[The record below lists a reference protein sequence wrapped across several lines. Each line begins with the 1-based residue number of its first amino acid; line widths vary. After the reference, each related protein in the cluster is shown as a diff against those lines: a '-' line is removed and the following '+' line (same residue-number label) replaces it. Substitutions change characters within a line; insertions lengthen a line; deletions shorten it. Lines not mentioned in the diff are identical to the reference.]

1 MRIILV
7 RGQIYYIGVK
17 FNMGVKFITSGVKFL
32 NRGQIYYI
40 GGLIYYI
47 VGLIFLK
54 YRNVSQGT
62 KTNLI

>member
-32 NRGQIYYI
+32 NRGQIYYM
-40 GGLIYYI
+40 GGQIYYI
-47 VGLIFLK
+47 GGQIFK
-54 YRNVSQGT
+54 
-62 KTNLI
+62 